1 MKVPKEKT
9 DRFSEAVKYLISK
22 GKIDGRAKNK
32 SIAEKMGR
40 NRNSVSSAV
49 NGEEGYFTLSF
60 LIDFC
65 ATYGNTISPEWIF
78 NGVGNMLRDDVYHPT
93 VKLLPSDFEEKP
105 EEKPQYSIPLIPTE
119 AMAGFLSVD
128 SVSIR
133 ESDIEDYYSIPV
145 FRKSDFC
152 IRVKGDS
159 MEPKY
164 VSGDIIA
171 CTRVPLS
178 GLWFQWGKVY
188 VIDTRQ
194 GALVKHIERGS
205 DDSHIMLVSDNQR
218 YKPFEIPTSE
228 IFGVAIVDGLI
239 RIRTE

>member
-1 MKVPKEKT
+1 MKQNINQSGMKNRVEELVQYLKFSDSMFAKEIKVDPGNFNKKVNGIQKWT
-9 DRFSEAVKYLISK
+9 IYDVKKICERFSVSREWLL
-22 GKIDGRAKNK
+22 DGTGGMFNETYRPVT
-32 SIAEKMGR
+32 KM
-40 NRNSVSSAV
+40 
-49 NGEEGYFTLSF
+49 
-60 LIDFC
+60 
-65 ATYGNTISPEWIF
+65 
-78 NGVGNMLRDDVYHPT
+78 
-93 VKLLPSDFEEKP
+93 LPSDFEEKP

-133 ESDIEDYYSIPV
+133 ESDIEDYYSIPA

-205 DDSHIMLVSDNQR
+205 DDNHIMLVSDNQR